1 MMWWTGKLLHPKCQP
16 SFPKN
21 RVKKPCEVLKIWC
34 KLSLQK
40 FPIADSIQPW
50 RFVFLPSVA
59 VMKIS
64 NHQQKSASWWWIKQY
79 LHLNSDSS
87 ETWFEKVKW
96 QNTSFALLSEVK
108 HLYLHTIIQTRSHFA
123 HMYSD
128 ARSYTHTL
136 KSTYISYWYINWEEI
151 HTHTHSKPCKNTL
164 SNISGRKCI
173 HLQSK
178 ANTSAKLFRIC
189 IWK

>member
-40 FPIADSIQPW
+40 FSIADSIQPW

-64 NHQQKSASWWWIKQY
+64 NHQQKFASWWWIKQY
-79 LHLNSDSS
+79 LLRYSNSS

-136 KSTYISYWYINWEEI
+136 KSTYISYWYINWEER
-151 HTHTHSKPCKNTL
+151 HTLSKPCKYTL
-164 SNISGRKCI
+164 YNISGRKCI